1 MMQKEIKLSYIILL
15 AAFVLLTVVL
25 IIVFVIQHE
34 PGLTDQLAEKLTE
47 KYSDSTRS
55 FQVIVRND
63 TTRADS
69 LLARFYRQRNFIPA
83 WANNKGLIQTGDS
96 LLAAVHAA
104 DREGL
109 NPRDYH
115 VQLLDSLLSK
125 LGMDLKTKVPVH
137 IEDLAN
143 LEIFLTDA
151 FLLYG
156 NHLLSGRV
164 NPETI
169 DPEWLTERPEADL
182 VAILNEALA
191 SGKIQKTLKN
201 LLPDIPC
208 YEKLREEMAFYK
220 SIALQGG
227 WPIVPT
233 DQPTKK
239 GDRGLH
245 VSALSARLIMS
256 GDLKERPLEAKSL
269 FDDTLEIAVKKFQDR
284 HGLHVDGEVG
294 TGTIAVLNVPASH
307 YFHRIA
313 VNMERWRWLP
323 KDLGERY
330 ILVNIAAFT
339 LDVVDKGQTVLHMPV
354 VVGKDYRRT
363 PVFSSRMTYLVLNP
377 FWYVPPTIATED
389 ILPAVKR
396 DPNYLKSRNIVVLRN
411 WSDPNPIDPFEVD
424 WSKITVDNLPYLFR
438 QASGEANALGRIKF
452 MLPNK
457 YDIYLHDTPQRSYF
471 KLVKRAASSGCIR
484 LEDPIGLAEY
494 LLKGNPK
501 WTREAI
507 VAALDSVENYSI
519 KLPEPIAVH
528 LFYCTA
534 YVNDKGAIQFRED
547 IYDRDGAVE
556 AALKSEMVLMY

>member
-15 AAFVLLTVVL
+15 AAFVLLTIVL

-34 PGLTDQLAEKLTE
+34 PGLTDQLAEKLAE
-47 KYSDSTRS
+47 KYSHSIHS
-55 FQVIVRND
+55 SQIIVGCD

-69 LLARFYRQRNFIPA
+69 LLARFYRQRNFLSA
-83 WANNKGLIQTGDS
+83 WVNNKGLIASGDS
-96 LLAAVHAA
+96 LLTAIRAA

-109 NPRDYH
+109 NPGDYH
-115 VQLLDSLLSK
+115 VQLLDSLLRK

-137 IEDLAN
+137 IEHLLN

-156 NHLLSGRV
+156 NHLLSGRLH
-164 NPETI
+164 PETI
-169 DPEWLTERPEADL
+169 DPEWLTDRPETDM
-182 VAILNEALA
+182 VAVLNAALG
-191 SGKIQKTLKN
+191 SGKIQKALKN

-220 SIALQGG
+220 AIALQGG
-227 WPIVPT
+227 WPIVPPG
-233 DQPTKK
+233 QPMKK

-256 GDLKERPLEAKSL
+256 GDLSARSLEAKSL
-269 FDDTLEIAVKKFQDR
+269 FDDTLETAVKKFQDR
-284 HGLHVDGEVG
+284 HGLRADGEVG
-294 TGTIAVLNVPASH
+294 AGTIAALNVPASH

-323 KDLGERY
+323 KGLGERY

-339 LDVVDKGQTVLHMPV
+339 LDVVDKGQTVLHMAV

-363 PVFSSRMTYLVLNP
+363 PVFSSKMSYLVLNP

-389 ILPAVKR
+389 ILPAVKK
-396 DPNYLKSRNIVVLRN
+396 DPNYLKTRNIIVMRKWN
-411 WSDPNPIDPFEVD
+411 DTEPIDPFTVD
-424 WSKITVDNLPYLFR
+424 WSSLTKENLPYLFR
-438 QASGEANALGRIKF
+438 QAAGQQNALGRIKF
-452 MLPNK
+452 MFPNS
-457 YDIYLHDTPQRSYF
+457 YDIYLHDTPTRSDFKSLQR
-471 KLVKRAASSGCIR
+471 AQSSGCIR
-484 LEDPIGLAEY
+484 LEDPIALAEY
-494 LLKGNPK
+494 VLRGDPK
-501 WTREAI
+501 WNREAI

-519 KLPEPIAVH
+519 KLPEPLPVH

-534 YVNDKGAIQFRED
+534 YVAEDGTIHFRED